1 MEGDY
6 FNWKIFF
13 YWNKTRGT
21 SMKNRSTALRGK
33 TVSIKTLNVVLKFK
47 TFKGILC
54 ILHKNI
60 IDARYKVKDKS

>member
-1 MEGDY
+1 
-6 FNWKIFF
+6 
-13 YWNKTRGT
+13 
-21 SMKNRSTALRGK
+21 MKNRSTALRGK